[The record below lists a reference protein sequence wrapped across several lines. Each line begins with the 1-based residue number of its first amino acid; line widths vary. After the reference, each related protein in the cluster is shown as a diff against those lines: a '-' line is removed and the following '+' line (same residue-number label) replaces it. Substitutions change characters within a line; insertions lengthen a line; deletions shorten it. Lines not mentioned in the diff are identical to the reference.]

1 MADNK
6 TLLERREKNIPR
18 GPFNVIPAFAQKAEG
33 ARITDVEGN
42 EYIDFAGGIGVNN
55 VGHAHP
61 KIVQAIQDQAEK
73 FTHTCFHIFMYESYV
88 ELAERLNELAPGD
101 FDKMSFFLSSGA
113 EAVENAVKIA
123 RYNSERSGIICFQNG
138 FHGRTLLTM
147 SMTSKIKPYKFG
159 FGPFAP
165 EVYRMP
171 FAYCYRCPFGLKH
184 PSCNVACADYLE
196 EFFISYAAPEH
207 TAAIVAEPVQG
218 EGGFI
223 TPPPEYFPRL
233 KKIADKY
240 GIKLIID
247 EVQSGFGRTG
257 KLFAIDHWD
266 VAPDLITTAK
276 SLAAGLPL
284 AAVTGRAELLNAP
297 HVGGLGGT
305 YGGNPVACRAALA
318 VLDILQN
325 DGLLKRGQELG
336 EKLGKKLLKLQD
348 EFEII
353 GEVRGKGA
361 MLGMELVKDR
371 EKKTPAT
378 EETKKLIS
386 WCHENGL
393 ILLACGNFG
402 NVLRTLM
409 PLTISDEDLDRGLN
423 ILRDGLLHITK
434 NSA

>member
-1 MADNK
+1 
-6 TLLERREKNIPR
+6 
-18 GPFNVIPAFAQKAEG
+18 
-33 ARITDVEGN
+33 
-42 EYIDFAGGIGVNN
+42 
-55 VGHAHP
+55 
-61 KIVQAIQDQAEK
+61 
-73 FTHTCFHIFMYESYV
+73 
-88 ELAERLNELAPGD
+88 
-101 FDKMSFFLSSGA
+101 
-113 EAVENAVKIA
+113 
-123 RYNSERSGIICFQNG
+123 
-138 FHGRTLLTM
+138 
-147 SMTSKIKPYKFG
+147 
-159 FGPFAP
+159 
-165 EVYRMP
+165 
-171 FAYCYRCPFGLKH
+171 
-184 PSCNVACADYLE
+184 
-196 EFFISYAAPEH
+196 
-207 TAAIVAEPVQG
+207 
-218 EGGFI
+218 
-223 TPPPEYFPRL
+223 
-233 KKIADKY
+233 
-240 GIKLIID
+240 
-247 EVQSGFGRTG
+247 
-257 KLFAIDHWD
+257 